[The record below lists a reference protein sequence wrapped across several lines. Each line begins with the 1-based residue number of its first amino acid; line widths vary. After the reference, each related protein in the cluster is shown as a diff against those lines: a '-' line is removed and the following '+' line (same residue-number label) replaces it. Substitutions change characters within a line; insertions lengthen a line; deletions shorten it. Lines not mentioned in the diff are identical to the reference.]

1 VKLHMNMQYFYL
13 NFVCRYLV
21 RAEHWPIRDGAEIS
35 SSASNKS
42 WGWENLSNSSKWQ
55 ASLFRSVM
63 YSRQNNLFTF
73 FDNFCIGRPLC
84 LYTLGF
90 LNHWLCAMFYEFDI
104 WFRICSDSG
113 IFVFYLLIDVVS
125 SVRGRVYMIFDMIS
139 RDLHM

>member
-1 VKLHMNMQYFYL
+1 MLVIWTNYLSFLHLMIYL
-13 NFVCRYLV
+13 MLMMKSQLHRGSVMSVQPAPNIY
-21 RAEHWPIRDGAEIS
+21 IRN
-35 SSASNKS
+35 SNKIID
-42 WGWENLSNSSKWQ
+42 
-55 ASLFRSVM
+55 
-63 YSRQNNLFTF
+63 SRKNNLFTF
-73 FDNFCIGRPLC
+73 FANFCIGRPLC